1 MLSVS
6 TTASRWEWNLE
17 QAVDIIFLSKDLKAD
32 MIFAISDTNVL
43 RGMSNDITISDATDK
58 IIQKIVV

>member
-6 TTASRWEWNLE
+6 TTSSRWEWNLE
-17 QAVDIIFLSKDLKAD
+17 QAVDIISLSKDLKAD

>member
-6 TTASRWEWNLE
+6 TTVSRWDWNLK
-17 QAVDIIFLSKDLKAD
+17 QAVDIISLSKDLKAD
-32 MIFAISDTNVL
+32 MIFAISDTTVL
-43 RGMSNDITISDATDK
+43 RGMSIEITIRDATDK

>member
-17 QAVDIIFLSKDLKAD
+17 QAVDIISLSKDLKAD
-32 MIFAISDTNVL
+32 MIFAISDTTVL